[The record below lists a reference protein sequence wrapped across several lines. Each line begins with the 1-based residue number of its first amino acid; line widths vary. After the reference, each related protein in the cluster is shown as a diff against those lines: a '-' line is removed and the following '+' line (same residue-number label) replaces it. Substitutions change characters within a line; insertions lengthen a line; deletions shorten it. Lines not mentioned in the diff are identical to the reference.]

1 MIEFKSSESYKQ
13 FARNVRINNRFI
25 RNDETEGFLET
36 VLATA
41 KDRKKTIKKQSS
53 LWRAQVGSDSVDEE
67 FYDEEDRHIGTGK
80 VQCPYPA
87 ERMKPLKDKAS
98 EGRAN
103 PKGIP
108 YLYGSTDRETAMA
121 EVRPWLGSLI
131 SVGQFKIRRNITL
144 VNCASDFRRSVA
156 LDLGEPSPEEIQ
168 EAVWYDIASS
178 FSKPVTKSD
187 RTADYVP
194 TQIIAELFKNDG
206 LDGIVYKSALG
217 KGDNVV
223 LFDLNIAEPINCLL
237 YEVEAVSFNFEK
249 FQSPHFYR
257 KYHKHQK

>member
-1 MIEFKSSESYKQ
+1 MPDFKSSESYAR

-25 RNDETEGFLET
+25 RDGETEDFLEA

-41 KDRKKTIKKQSS
+41 RDRTKTIKKQSS
-53 LWRAQVGSDSVDEE
+53 LWRAQVGSDLVDEE
-67 FYDEEDRHIGTGK
+67 FYDEENRHIGTGK
-80 VQCPYPA
+80 VACPYPA
-87 ERMKPLKDKAS
+87 ERMKPLEDKAS

-144 VNCASDFRRSVA
+144 VNCATDYRRSVDF
-156 LDLGEPSPEEIQ
+156 DLREPDPEEIK

-178 FSKPVTKSD
+178 FSRPVTRSD

-194 TQIIAELFKNDG
+194 TQIIAELFKNHC

-223 LFDLNIAEPINCLL
+223 LFDLSIAEPINCLL
-237 YEVEAVSFNFEK
+237 YKVGAVSFDFEK

-257 KYHKHQK
+257 KYHE